1 MEQGEFTSVFAARPQ
16 NFAWFLGAGAS
27 ATAGLPTAT
36 DILWDLKRR
45 YYKREENQDV
55 SRQDIQNDAVR
66 DRIQA
71 FMDSRGFPQP
81 WAPDEY
87 PTYFEKIFGADRE
100 RQRAYI
106 SKILSEDRVTL
117 SVGSRVLGALLS
129 SGLSRI
135 CFTTNFD
142 SVVEKAVAAIGERS
156 LSAFHLEGP
165 HMAAPA
171 LNNEEFP
178 IYCKLHGDFRYD
190 SIKNLPADL
199 ARQNDEL
206 AKCLTI
212 AAGRFG
218 FVVAGYSGRDESVM
232 ALFRTAL
239 KQGNAFPHGLYW
251 TGIKGAPVLTAVKSL
266 LDLAHKKGVK
276 AAYVPIET
284 FDALLL
290 RLWRNIDNRPQE
302 LDAKVRRVQA
312 ASVDISL
319 PRAGNAKP
327 LIRFNA
333 LPIVSMPRKCLEL
346 QFTKSKD
353 WNELRKVRDTADNQF
368 VLTKGNAI
376 WAWGSQDYIKKAFRP
391 DLEKIAVTDIPA
403 DFRDPGNLHFKALEE
418 DALSLALIRGKPLL
432 RRSVHSSTY
441 LIVDRHAEDKS
452 LLETLKGIVGKAS
465 GNITGLFTPV
475 TECHP
480 KSEQVTWSEAV
491 HIAVDVRAGQ
501 YWLLLDPDVWIW
513 PARARELAK
522 EFLDVRRKD
531 RFNRK
536 YNQLLDAWI
545 ALALGPTGRNTEI
558 SVAPFDGGDDA
569 ENPVFRIATRTGY
582 ARKLTA

>member
-1 MEQGEFTSVFAARPQ
+1 MDQGEFTSLFTERPQ

-45 YYKREENQDV
+45 YYRREENQDV
-55 SRQDIQNDAVR
+55 SRQDLQNDGVR

-81 WAPDEY
+81 WAPHEY
-87 PTYFEKIFGADRE
+87 PAYFERIFGADRE
-100 RQRAYI
+100 RQRAYV

-117 SVGSRVLGALLS
+117 SVGNRVLGALLS

-142 SVVEKAVAAIGERS
+142 SVVEKAVATVAGRS
-156 LSAFHLEGP
+156 LSAYHLEGP
-165 HMAAPA
+165 HMAPQA

-190 SIKNLPADL
+190 SIKNLPYDL

-206 AKCLTI
+206 ARCLRI
-212 AAGRFG
+212 AATRFG
-218 FVVAGYSGRDESVM
+218 FVVTGYSGRDESVM
-232 ALFRTAL
+232 ALFRSAL
-239 KQGNAFPHGLYW
+239 EQNNAFPHGLYW
-251 TGIKGAPVLTAVKSL
+251 TGIKGSPALPAVESL
-266 LDLAHKKGVK
+266 LASARSKGVK
-276 AAYVPIET
+276 AAYVLIET
-284 FDALLL
+284 FDSLLL
-290 RLWRNIDNRPQE
+290 RLWRNIDDKSLE
-302 LDAKVRRVQA
+302 LDAKVRKAETANVA
-312 ASVDISL
+312 IPL
-319 PRAGNAKP
+319 PPTGTGKP

-346 QFTKSKD
+346 QFAGSKD
-353 WNELRKVRDTADNQF
+353 WSELRKVRDAAANQL
-368 VLTKGNAI
+368 VLTRGHAV
-376 WAWGSQDYIKKAFRP
+376 WAWGSRDYINRAFGR
-391 DLEKIAVTDIPA
+391 DLLKIVSADIPA

-432 RRSVHSSTY
+432 RRTVHSSTY
-441 LIVDRHAEDKS
+441 LIVDPHAEDKS
-452 LLETLKGIVGKAS
+452 PLEALKEIVGKTS
-465 GNITGLFTPV
+465 GSVPELFTPV
-475 TECHP
+475 TEFHP
-480 KSEQVTWSEAV
+480 KPEQVAWSEAV
-491 HIAVDVRAGQ
+491 RIAVDVRGEK

-513 PARARELAK
+513 PARAREVAK
-522 EFLDVRRKD
+522 EFLDDRRKD

-536 YNQLLDAWI
+536 YNDLLDAWI
-545 ALALGPTGRNTEI
+545 ALALGPVTRNAEI
-558 SVAPFDGGDDA
+558 SVTPFAAGDEI

-582 ARKLTA
+582 ARKSIV

>member
-1 MEQGEFTSVFAARPQ
+1 MEQGEFTSVFTARPQ

-106 SKILSEDRVTL
+106 RKILSEDRVTL
-117 SVGSRVLGALLS
+117 SVGNRVLGALLS
-129 SGLSRI
+129 FGLSRI

-156 LSAFHLEGP
+156 LSAFHLEGS

-199 ARQNDEL
+199 AHQNDEL

-232 ALFRTAL
+232 ALFRSAL
-239 KQGNAFPHGLYW
+239 EQDNAFPHGLYW
-251 TGIKGAPVLTAVKSL
+251 TGIKGAPVLPAVISL
-266 LDLAHKKGVK
+266 LDLAQKRAVK

-290 RLWRNIDNRPQE
+290 RLWRNIDGKPPE
-302 LDAKVRRVQA
+302 LDSKVRKARVA
-312 ASVDISL
+312 NIAISL
-319 PRAGNAKP
+319 PAAGNAKP

-333 LPIVSMPRKCLEL
+333 LPIVLMPRKCLEL

-353 WNELRKVRDTADNQF
+353 WKELRKVRDAADNQLL
-368 VLTKGNAI
+368 LTKGNAI
-376 WAWGSQDYIKKAFRP
+376 WAWGSQDYIKKAFGP
-391 DLEKIAVTDIPA
+391 DLGEIVAADIPA

-432 RRSVHSSTY
+432 RRSAHSSAY
-441 LIVDRHAEDKS
+441 LIVDSHAEDKS
-452 LLETLKGIVGKAS
+452 PLEILEKIVGKTC
-465 GNITGLFTPV
+465 GNVAGLFTPV
-475 TECHP
+475 TEYHP

-491 HIAVDVRAGQ
+491 RIAVDTRAGQ

-522 EFLDVRRKD
+522 EFLDDRRKD
-531 RFNRK
+531 RVNRK
-536 YNQLLDAWI
+536 YNELLDAWI
-545 ALALGPTGRNTEI
+545 TLAVGPTGRNIDI
-558 SVAPFDGGDDA
+558 SVAPFDGGGDA
-569 ENPVFRIATRTGY
+569 ENPVFRIATRTAY